1 MNTRKCLLSLL
12 ILVIALEAAGCSLS
26 GRVREGNKV
35 KLKVIFAGSLLVP
48 FQTLEKE
55 FERANPDIDVL
66 LEGHGSVQVI
76 RSVTELNNKAD
87 IIAVADDQLIPLM
100 MYTAKI
106 PESSKPYADW
116 RIRFA
121 TNKLGI
127 AYKAESAYS
136 SEINADNWHS
146 IISRPDVTIGL
157 ADPRIDAMGYRALM
171 SIQLAEDYYH
181 DQDIFEKCI
190 GSAFNPPISITK
202 NGDLSLIKVP
212 EIVRSTKQKVKLR
225 SYSIQ
230 LMALLESGDID
241 YSFEYESVARQRG
254 LKFLSLPE
262 GIDLSDSDFEKQYR
276 KVRVNLDFK
285 RFASVVPDFE
295 GAQIVYGLTI
305 PNNVLHPKEAGR
317 FIKFLLSP
325 NGRQIFNQNYQPL
338 LVNLECDD
346 VLALPEDLKPYFSRR
361 D

>member
-1 MNTRKCLLSLL
+1 MNTRKWLYSLL
-12 ILVIALEAAGCSLS
+12 ILIIALETVGCSLS
-26 GRVREGNKV
+26 SPVRERNKV
-35 KLKVIFAGSLLVP
+35 KLKVIIAGSLLVP
-48 FQTLEKE
+48 FQSLEKE

-100 MYTAKI
+100 MYPTRI

-116 RIRFA
+116 CINFA

-127 AYKAESAYS
+127 AYKPESAYS
-136 SEINADNWHS
+136 PEINADNWYS
-146 IISRPDVTIGL
+146 IISRPDVIIGL
-157 ADPRIDAMGYRALM
+157 ADPRIDAMGYRTLM
-171 SIQLAEDYYH
+171 SIQLAEDYYY

-190 GSAFNPPISITK
+190 SSAFNPPVRIIK

-262 GIDLSDSDFEKQYR
+262 GIDLSNSDYEKQYQ
-276 KVRVNLDFK
+276 KVKVSLDFK

-295 GAQIVYGLTI
+295 GRQIVYGLTI
-305 PNNVLHPKEAGR
+305 PNNAFHPDEASR
-317 FIKFLLSP
+317 FIKFLLGQ
-325 NGRQIFNQNYQPL
+325 NGRRTFNQNYQPL
-338 LVNLECDD
+338 LVNPKCDD
-346 VLALPEDLKPYFSRR
+346 VLALPKDLKPLFP
-361 D
+361 